1 MCRIALAA
9 LISLWILSDAALA
22 KTYPIPS
29 ENPVATINIP
39 NSWEPNEYDGGV
51 EGTSKDGQFYFA
63 IEAVDSKDIGEATKE
78 GINWFKK
85 QGVKFDVN
93 SQTTSESILN
103 DLPVLTI
110 TFKGRDKDG
119 PTEVT
124 LVLVKTLK
132 KNRFL
137 LIYGWGSESAVE
149 ANNKDIDK
157 ILTSLT
163 PTR

>member
-1 MCRIALAA
+1 MSRIFFTAFM
-9 LISLWILSDAALA
+9 SLWILTGPAFA
-22 KTYPIPS
+22 KTYAIPS
-29 ENPVATINIP
+29 QNPVATINIP
-39 NSWEPNEYDGGV
+39 SSWEPNEYDGGV

-78 GINWFKK
+78 GINFFKK
-85 QGVKFDVN
+85 QGVQFDVN
-93 SQTTSESILN
+93 SQTTIESVLN

-119 PTEVT
+119 PTEIT

-149 ANNKDIDK
+149 ANSKDIDK